1 MSSLFINE
9 LHYDNAG
16 SDSGEGVEVAG
27 AAGTDLSGASLVY
40 YTGSS
45 GNSYM
50 TKQLDGVIPALQGG
64 FGVLAF
70 SHSGIQNGPDDG
82 IALVDASGS
91 VVDFISYEGTLTAT
105 NGPADGMTSV
115 DIGVSQSSAEDGRTL
130 QRTGTGST
138 RDAFS
143 WTGPTASSFGTVN
156 PGQSFVSPTAVP
168 SAAPTNVPST
178 MPTATMPTATPS
190 GAPSAAP
197 EAHCPDFCTA
207 GGRSVLFGAGTIEIE
222 GIACSGCAGA

>member
-1 MSSLFINE
+1 VQCAARWRSSAAQQWSCGHVVMWCSAAME
-9 LHYDNAG
+9 LQWRWR
-16 SDSGEGVEVAG
+16 
-27 AAGTDLSGASLVY
+27 AATASPHPCRAAVCYSCPL
-40 YTGSS
+40 
-45 GNSYM
+45 
-50 TKQLDGVIPALQGG
+50 P
-64 FGVLAF
+64 
-70 SHSGIQNGPDDG
+70 PCP
-82 IALVDASGS
+82 
-91 VVDFISYEGTLTAT
+91 GTLTAT

-178 MPTATMPTATPS
+178 MPTATPS
-190 GAPSAAP
+190 DAPSAAP

-207 GGRSVLFGAGTIEIE
+207 GGRSVLFGVGTIVME
-222 GIACSGCAGA
+222 GIECNGCAPAARV